1 MPSKKDGGQPP
12 AKPKPEDLIAEF
24 KMKFEDFSSDTR
36 HSLDQVREGLGN
48 VRENQRDQEE
58 QAEISSQEE
67 TQNINDFTEKLT
79 QKMLE
84 KLATSEKDFKHD
96 LLRLEGFL
104 QEGRFDMKT
113 IDCVLKIVN
122 RDWLNPNCGIAIG
135 RHRGDRGG
143 DVGEAGDV

>member
-1 MPSKKDGGQPP
+1 MPSKKDCGQQP

-24 KMKFEDFSSDTR
+24 KMKFEYFSSDTKQTK

-48 VRENQRDQEE
+48 ERENQQELEE
-58 QAEISSQEE
+58 QAKISAQEE

-84 KLATSEKDFKHD
+84 KLATSEKDFKHE

-113 IDCVLKIVN
+113 FDCVLEIVN
-122 RDWLNPNCGIAIG
+122 RDGQK
-135 RHRGDRGG
+135 
-143 DVGEAGDV
+143 